1 MGTFIYFTEEQKR
14 QANEVDLAEFLRRQ
28 GEKLLPSG
36 RDYRL
41 DSDHSVTIRGSEWFD
56 HETQTGGHAIDFV
69 RTHYGMTFPEAV
81 TMLLGGEQGQCYP
94 QAREKTPPPSK
105 PFALP
110 PANRNMRRVYAYLMK
125 HRHIDRDVITHF
137 ARAGVLYE
145 DETYHNVVFVG
156 KDETGTARHAHKRST
171 NSTGKAFRQNVE
183 GSDPRY
189 SFHHLGRDGCL
200 FVFEAPIDLLSYLS
214 LYPEDWNE
222 HSYVACCGTSI
233 QPVLKLLE
241 RQPQINTVL
250 LCLDNDEAGHLASRR
265 MKEQLAER
273 YTVERLIPAHKDW
286 NDDLT
291 AEEPSYAQVMQ

>member
-1 MGTFIYFTEEQKR
+1 MGTFIYFTENQKR

-110 PANRNMRRVYAYLMK
+110 PTNRDMRRVYAYLMK

-137 ARAGVLYE
+137 ARAGLLYE

-171 NSTGKAFRQNVE
+171 NSIGKAFRQNVE

-189 SFHHLGRDGCL
+189 SFHHLGRDGNL
-200 FVFEAPIDLLSYLS
+200 FVFEAPIDLLSYLT
-214 LYPEDWNE
+214 LYPDHASANE
-222 HSYVACCGTSI
+222 NTSVGVPMPG
-233 QPVLKLLE
+233 Q
-241 RQPQINTVL
+241 
-250 LCLDNDEAGHLASRR
+250 
-265 MKEQLAER
+265 
-273 YTVERLIPAHKDW
+273 
-286 NDDLT
+286 
-291 AEEPSYAQVMQ
+291 